1 MTQAQAI
8 ERKGATQPLLV
19 VIGVLWLLLAAAV
32 IISQLANPTPIRI
45 EWKTETEIDTAGF
58 NVYRKECPRR
68 SANCEFI
75 LLNDTLI
82 PSAGDS
88 VTGASYSFTDRNVA
102 AGATYTYQLEDVELD
117 NSREQ
122 HEPIVYSTPLIAWWV
137 PVVASVGIL
146 VCLLLIIKGL
156 SIR

>member
-1 MTQAQAI
+1 MTQTQTI

-32 IISQLANPTPIRI
+32 IISQISNPTPIRI
-45 EWKTETEIDTAGF
+45 DWETETEIDTAGF
-58 NVYRKECPRR
+58 NVYRSECR

-75 LLNDTLI
+75 LLNETLI
-82 PSAGDS
+82 PSTGDS
-88 VTGASYSFTDRNVA
+88 VTGASYSFTDRSVA
-102 AGATYTYQLEDVELD
+102 AGATYYYQLEDVELD

-122 HEPIVYSTPLIAWWV
+122 HEAIVYSTPLIAWWV

-146 VCLLLIIKGL
+146 VGLLLIIKGL
-156 SIR
+156 SVL